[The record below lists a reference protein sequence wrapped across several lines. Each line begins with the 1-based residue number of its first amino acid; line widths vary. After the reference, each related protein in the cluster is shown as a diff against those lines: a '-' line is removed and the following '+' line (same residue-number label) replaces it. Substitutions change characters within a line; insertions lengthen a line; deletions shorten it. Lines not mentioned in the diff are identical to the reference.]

1 MPPVRSSPV
10 QPPKLQEKPALGFV
24 YFWSFNW
31 LGEEVSLVK
40 GDLTVGHCEFE
51 GLRKKER
58 KGFPLHPP
66 QSRGPSLTKTQ
77 APEPG
82 PQCQPS
88 WREPVNGEEIK
99 SFMGTGEGFLST
111 EKKGLPRPGRAEGWA
126 GGGGGFPGF
135 SSWSLEGRV
144 ASLPFGTPSQR
155 RSHGPGV
162 HWRPM
167 PLDPPQPWR
176 RGKSQLCHLVDCG
189 DPSGSFL

>member
-126 GGGGGFPGF
+126 GGGGDFPGF
-135 SSWSLEGRV
+135 L
-144 ASLPFGTPSQR
+144 
-155 RSHGPGV
+155 HGPLRGGLLLC
-162 HWRPM
+162 
-167 PLDPPQPWR
+167 PLEPQASA
-176 RGKSQLCHLVDCG
+176 GLTGLGCTG
-189 DPSGSFL
+189 DPCPLTPPNLGGEESPSCAI